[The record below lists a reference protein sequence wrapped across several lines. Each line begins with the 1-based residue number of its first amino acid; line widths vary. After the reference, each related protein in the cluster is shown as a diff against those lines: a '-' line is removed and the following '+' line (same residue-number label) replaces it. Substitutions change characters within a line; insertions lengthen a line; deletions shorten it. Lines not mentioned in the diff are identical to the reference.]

1 MTIKLNSVGVAAVL
15 ATLATAGI
23 TVPAFAQ
30 TKATAS
36 WDTCYSLS
44 VERGAAPG
52 RGGGTNA
59 DAQHNAFMDQC
70 LARKI
75 PPTAEGSPPARLRGG
90 TFASA
95 SMPKHKGRR
104 SVVTGVPHRARDQ
117 H

>member
-1 MTIKLNSVGVAAVL
+1 MTIKLNSVAVAAVL

-30 TKATAS
+30 AKATPR

-59 DAQHNAFMDQC
+59 DAQHNVFMDQC

-75 PPTAEGSPPARLRGG
+75 PLAAEGSPPARLQGG
-90 TFASA
+90 AFASA
-95 SMPKHKGRR
+95 SVPKHKSRR
-104 SVVTGVPHRARDQ
+104 RAVPHGARDQ

>member
-1 MTIKLNSVGVAAVL
+1 MTIKLHSVAVAAVL
-15 ATLATAGI
+15 VTLATAGI

-30 TKATAS
+30 TKATPS

-59 DAQHNAFMDQC
+59 ERQHNAFMDQC
-70 LARKI
+70 LAGKI
-75 PPTAEGSPPARLRGG
+75 PLTAEGSLPARLRGG
-90 TFASA
+90 AFASD
-95 SMPKHKGRR
+95 SVPKHTSRR
-104 SVVTGVPHRARDQ
+104 RAATRSRTELGTQ